1 MIRICGEKLQ
11 TVVLSYITY
20 AFMCLVH
27 LMKEEIGRPLVGID
41 QLKVSLPAM
50 SISKMRRFVYRRN
63 VEERLTMRSVQ
74 SDRKLKRV
82 NIATLN

>member
-50 SISKMRRFVYRRN
+50 SISKMRRFVYRHN